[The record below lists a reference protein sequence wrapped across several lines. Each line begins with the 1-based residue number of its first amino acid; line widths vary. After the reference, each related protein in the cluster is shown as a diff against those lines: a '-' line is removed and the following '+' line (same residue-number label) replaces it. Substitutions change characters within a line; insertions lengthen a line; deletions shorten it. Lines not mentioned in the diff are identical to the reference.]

1 MSLAKSD
8 NFSLLN
14 DEKLRIPLYDDIFIH
29 KGGKIS
35 KTKKNKKTKKT
46 KKTKKNKKTK
56 KTKKTKKNKKTMKTK
71 NTKKNKKTR
80 LQYNIDTLKI
90 KLFFTHIENDLVEL
104 NINSNEI
111 TNNIIEEIFNIVKK
125 DLNDNMAIY
134 TNYDNKYKNAIVKS
148 IKTEDENMVIKVS
161 NLPSGYMKKNDFKDI
176 IIDTLIQR
184 FNPLFVYNVRRV
196 V

>member
-1 MSLAKSD
+1 
-8 NFSLLN
+8 
-14 DEKLRIPLYDDIFIH
+14 
-29 KGGKIS
+29 
-35 KTKKNKKTKKT
+35 
-46 KKTKKNKKTK
+46 
-56 KTKKTKKNKKTMKTK
+56 MKTK

-148 IKTEDENMVIKVS
+148 IKNEDENLVIKVS
-161 NLPSGYMKKNDFKDI
+161 NLPTGYMKQNDFKDI